1 MAKKAPEPKTAMI
14 CAQCGIEFTGKKC
27 PECGNTKDNTVL
39 APDGIP
45 IETHAASAAFGTA
58 SGLRPT
64 SEALSEEYL
73 MSRELAQGQREELHD
88 NLRESFLIKSK
99 LKKLEL
105 EATLRDK
112 KAELGP
118 PSVPRAAAPEP
129 QPQPM
134 QMPNPF
140 QPNTMNPQAQFMN
153 HFMKMGVEDRTEFLD
168 QLAEADPQALSTL
181 SGFFTQQQPMMQQQ
195 MPMNPYGM
203 PPANPYMQYPPPYM
217 QQQQPEQQ
225 MPAKDPTEAAMSMV
239 DKLQEMSERVKNK
252 EPSELS
258 AILTAMREDQKVMN
272 ERIEALAAERHNNE
286 SDAFNHRMRQL
297 ENKVFTPQQQ
307 PGLKDQIH
315 NIREMVTDLQDIG
328 MMSKPESSNTVDEQI
343 KLDQAQHQIKIED
356 REIELQQQQV
366 DAVAQKADLNK
377 SLISGMFKRHLHS
390 ELGQPDTEVPVPAT
404 SSHMSYPPAE
414 SRAIPDNKR
423 DPVIVEEF
431 SSDAGIVRETIPA
444 SHSEDGEYCTLPKN

>member
-14 CAQCGIEFTGKKC
+14 CAQCGIEFTGTKC
-27 PECGNTKDNTVL
+27 PECGNTKGNTVL

-112 KAELGP
+112 KAELSP

-203 PPANPYMQYPPPYM
+203 PPGNPYMQYPPPYM

-225 MPAKDPTEAAMSMV
+225 MPAKDPTETAMSMV

-258 AILTAMREDQKVMN
+258 GILNAMREDQKVMN
-272 ERIEALAAERHNNE
+272 ERLEAMTAERRNTE
-286 SDAFNHRMRQL
+286 SDALSQRMGQL
-297 ENKVFTPQQQ
+297 ENKVFIPQQQ
-307 PGLKDQIH
+307 PGLKEKIH
-315 NIREMVTDLQDIG
+315 EIKEMVTDLQSIG

-343 KLDQAQHQIKIED
+343 KLSQANHLIKKED

-366 DAVAQKADLNK
+366 DEKVAKAELNK
-377 SLISGMFKRHLHS
+377 SLVAGMFKRHLHN
-390 ELGQPDTEVPVPAT
+390 ELGQPGTEAP
-404 SSHMSYPPAE
+404 PPAVSSYMAQPPVV
-414 SRAIPDNKR
+414 SRAIPDTPKEA
-423 DPVIVEEF
+423 VIVEEF
-431 SSDAGIVRETIPA
+431 SSDAGVVRETIPA
-444 SHSEDGEYCTLPKN
+444 SRSEEGEYCKLP